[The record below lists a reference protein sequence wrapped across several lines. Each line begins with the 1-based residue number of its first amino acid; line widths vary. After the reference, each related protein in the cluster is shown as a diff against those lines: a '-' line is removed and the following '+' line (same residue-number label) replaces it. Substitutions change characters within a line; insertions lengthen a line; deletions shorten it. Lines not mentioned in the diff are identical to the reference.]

1 MIILDGSRGEGGG
14 QILRTALALSLVTG
28 RAFRIEKVRAGR
40 ERPGLLRQHLAA
52 VRAATAVGAAAVEGA
67 ELGSKALSF
76 APRGIHGGSHHVD
89 VGSAG
94 SATLVFQTVLPAL
107 LRAGA
112 ASHLTLVGGTHNQA
126 APPFE
131 FLARAFAP
139 LLARMGARL
148 DLELDAV
155 GFHPA
160 GGGRFRAVVHPCASL
175 APLVLLERGAILE
188 QHVRALL
195 SRVPEHVGER
205 EIATLVHELGWPRAD
220 ARSEHVGSAGP
231 GNALLVTVRCE
242 HVTEVFTGF
251 GARGVRAE
259 DVARSVVREIRAW
272 LDAGV
277 PVFEH
282 LADQLVLPLALAE
295 GASSFRT
302 VAPSRHLTTQIETVR
317 LFLDREIR
325 VDDEG
330 EGAYRVTVA

>member
-1 MIILDGSRGEGGG
+1 MIVLDGSRGEGGG

-28 RAFRIEKVRAGR
+28 RAFRIEKIRAGR
-40 ERPGLLRQHLAA
+40 EKPGLLRQHLAA
-52 VRAATAVGAAAVEGA
+52 VRAAEAVGAAAVEGA
-67 ELGSKALSF
+67 ELGSKTLSF
-76 APRGIHGGSHHVD
+76 TPSGIHAGSHHFD

-112 ASHLTLVGGTHNQA
+112 PSHLTVVGGTHNVA
-126 APPFE
+126 APPFD
-131 FLARAFAP
+131 FLAQAFVP
-139 LLARMGARL
+139 LLARMGARIDL
-148 DLELDAV
+148 DLETV
-155 GFHPA
+155 GFYPA
-160 GGGRFRAVVHPCASL
+160 GGGRFRAVVHPCATI

-188 QHVRALL
+188 RRVRALL
-195 SRVPEHVGER
+195 GRVPEHVAER
-205 EIATLVHELGWPRAD
+205 EIATLVRELAWPSAD
-220 ARSEHVGSAGP
+220 ARAEQVQSPGP
-231 GNALLVTVRCE
+231 GNALVVTVRCE

-259 DVARSVVREIRAW
+259 DVARGVVREIRAW

-282 LADQLVLPLALAE
+282 LADQLVLPMALAE

-317 LFLDREIR
+317 VFLDREIR
-325 VDDEG
+325 VTDEG
-330 EGAYRVTVA
+330 KGVYLVLVS